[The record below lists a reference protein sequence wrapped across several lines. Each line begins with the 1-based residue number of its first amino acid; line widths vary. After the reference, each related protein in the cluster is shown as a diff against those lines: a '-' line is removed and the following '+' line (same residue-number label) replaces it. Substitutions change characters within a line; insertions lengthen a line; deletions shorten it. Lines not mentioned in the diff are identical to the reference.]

1 MIKSCLG
8 WGVAL
13 FVACA
18 VIATVEA
25 WLPALFAAVEF
36 VAAVI
41 IPLGACVLFG
51 VLAAA
56 WHSCRTVESLPAN
69 HPARFTPP
77 SDAELARGWAR
88 VRATEQRNADGTTIY
103 ERAPETF
110 SQGGSQK

>member
-8 WGVAL
+8 LGIAL
-13 FVACA
+13 FIACA
-18 VIATVEA
+18 VIASLQSA
-25 WLPALFAAVEF
+25 APGAFAAAEF
-36 VAAVI
+36 IAAVI

-77 SDAELARGWAR
+77 SDAELARGWVR